1 MRAAAI
7 TGWVLRE
14 RRRSLTLW
22 ALALMAVCAM
32 YLAFYPSMANQD
44 MEAII
49 AGLPEGLVEA
59 MGWDAIATGA
69 GYLESTVY
77 ALLGPALLL
86 VFGIGAGAGLIAGEE
101 EAGTLELETAAPVGR
116 RSLLL
121 QRHLALALGLLL
133 LCTALAAMALVL
145 APALDM
151 GIAASG
157 IVAASVGLYLLVLAM
172 ATIAFAVGAASGR
185 RATALGVAAAVTV
198 LAYIADALAPM
209 VEGAAWLETI
219 SPFAWY
225 LGGEPLTRG
234 VDAGGVLALA
244 ALTLVVLAAGMIAFE
259 RRDLGV

>member
-1 MRAAAI
+1 MRALAI

-14 RRRSLTLW
+14 RRRSLALW

-49 AGLPEGLVEA
+49 AGLPEGLAEA

-86 VFGIGAGAGLIAGEE
+86 VFGIAAGAGLIAGEE
-101 EAGTLELETAAPVGR
+101 EAGTLELETTAPVGR
-116 RSLLL
+116 RHLLL
-121 QRHLALALGLLL
+121 QRFAALALGLLL
-133 LCTALAAMALVL
+133 LCSALAATALVL

-151 GIAASG
+151 GIAAGG
-157 IVAASVGLYLLVLAM
+157 IVAASVGLYLLALAM
-172 ATIAFAVGAASGR
+172 ATIAFAVGAASGSR
-185 RATALGVAAAVTV
+185 GAALGVAAAASV
-198 LAYIADALAPM
+198 LAYVANALAPM

-225 LGGEPLTRG
+225 LAREPLVRG
-234 VDAGGVLALA
+234 FDAAGALALA
-244 ALTLVVLAAGMIAFE
+244 ALTLVALGLGLVGFE
-259 RRDLGV
+259 RRDLAG